1 MLINY
6 DIEKLN
12 TALQDFYNSTGV
24 NIQFLTSDFMH
35 LISNQSKHNSY
46 CESIQSTTE
55 GRKCCYSSDEIL
67 LKKCKESKK
76 PQMHMCHA
84 GLIDVAVPVL
94 YNDTILGYIILGQ
107 MKKEFDFTAVEEN
120 ISGLGLDMSQMKE
133 HYSSLSFFDYDKIQS
148 VSNVASML
156 AKYILLENMLK
167 PNINSNLEN
176 VTDFIDKNLD
186 QDLSIQNIS
195 RTVHMSKSV
204 LYKYFRNYFG
214 CTVGEYINT
223 KRVEKSVEMLINTDL
238 SIEEISQSVGFTSA
252 TYYGRVFS
260 NKKGITPL
268 KFRKLQSNI
277 GKRTIKETERF

>member
-35 LISNQSKHNSY
+35 LISNQSNHNSY

-55 GRKCCYSSDEIL
+55 GRKCCYSSDKIL

-120 ISGLGLDMSQMKE
+120 IFGLGLDMSQMKE

-167 PNINSNLEN
+167 PNINSNLEK

-186 QDLSIQNIS
+186 KDLSIQNIS

>member
-24 NIQFLTSDFMH
+24 NIQFLASDFMH
-35 LISNQSKHNSY
+35 LISNPKNHNNY
-46 CESIQSTTE
+46 CKSIQSTTE
-55 GRKCCYSSDEIL
+55 GRKCCYCSDEIL
-67 LKKCKESKK
+67 LKKCKESKQ
-76 PQMHMCHA
+76 PQMHICHA

-107 MKKEFDFTAVEEN
+107 MKKEIDFTNVEKN
-120 ISGLGLDMSQMKE
+120 ISELGLDLSQMKE
-133 HYSSLSFFDYDKIQS
+133 YYSSLSFFDYDKIQS

-167 PNINSNLEN
+167 PNINSNLEKAI
-176 VTDFIDKNLD
+176 DFIDKNLE

-195 RTVHMSKSV
+195 RIVHISQSV

-223 KRVEKSVEMLINTDL
+223 KRIEKSIELMKNTDL

-252 TYYGRVFS
+252 TYYGRVFK

-268 KFRKLQSNI
+268 KFRKLQNN
-277 GKRTIKETERF
+277 